1 MGRSEGM
8 ARTLTVNWIDWTT
21 LAIVL
26 VSILRGTRYGVLAGV
41 IDLAAM
47 VGAFLAASA
56 LYVGVVPG
64 LHSALNLPTSWGGF
78 LAFTVIWLVLYIFV
92 GVIVRLVHGIRT
104 STLSGVLGGITGGV
118 RGIALVT
125 LGLGILLAAPFHE
138 AVTADTKHSLVAPV
152 LVRGY
157 TAVMAAVPSGMPVR
171 VPRIGPGGMP
181 F

>member
-1 MGRSEGM
+1 M

-157 TAVMAAVPSGMPVR
+157 TAMMAALPSGMPVR
-171 VPRIGPGGMP
+171 IRRIGPGGMP